1 MEAHPRPLK
10 SVFRSDVRLT
20 VPLFQRAYVWNAAD
34 QWIPLWQDIQATER
48 RFSHGDTSPHFLGA
62 VVLQQKPASL
72 GSLEVREVIDGQ
84 QRLTTLQLFIVALR
98 DIATA
103 QHDDGR
109 LARRL
114 SKLIKND
121 PDLVEQPEQAFK
133 LWPTN
138 RDRAAYQAVLQ
149 GDHVDSPYVSGQAR
163 PVQAYAWFKDHIA
176 GWIGKQESGQI
187 GESLSRLADVVTDGL
202 VTVVI
207 DLTTDDD
214 AQVIFETLN
223 ARGTPLLASDLVK
236 NLLFRTLETAGEPV
250 EALYERYWRPL
261 EGKVW
266 EKEIRQGRLK
276 RARLDAFM
284 NYFLVTFLQQ
294 EVQAHDIFST
304 VRGFVGAD
312 AQRAIALLEA
322 IGSYS
327 AVYLDV
333 DEGVA
338 GDEIEQAILR
348 RLRIADSQTVTP
360 LLMWLFSH
368 TDGEERLGALTALE
382 SFIVRRAICG
392 WSTANY
398 NRIFLEILRRLGAGG
413 GSVDK
418 IVRDHLA
425 SLSTGSGYWPTDEN
439 VIDELAS
446 RQLYLRLKQVP
457 LRLLLDTLDSHIAS
471 NRTESTPSIRKLTIE
486 HLLPQEWTQNWPLPE
501 TLDHAERLQLSGD
514 RNALLHTLGNLTLVT
529 GSSNSSMSNS
539 AWPIKQ
545 KYLLEFSALTL
556 NRRLPDTWD
565 VDEIRGRNGYLAQ
578 IVCEIWPRPM
588 LADAGPLRVEDERA
602 GADELAIAGVQHASA
617 GGPEKRGDIAAHIA
631 FVFAN
636 RQPGEFMTI
645 SAIGKIISPHYPDS
659 PPSQG
664 AISARLFPSG
674 RESTVLGVN
683 PDRRDGV
690 RGATKI

>member
-10 SVFRSDVRLT
+10 TVFRSDVRLT

-34 QWIPLWQDIQATER
+34 QWIPLWQDILATER
-48 RFSHGDTSPHFLGA
+48 RFSNDDTSPHFLGA

-98 DIATA
+98 DIAA
-103 QHDDGR
+103 EQSDGER

-114 SKLIKND
+114 SKLIEND

-138 RDRAAYQAVLQ
+138 RDRDAYQEVLQ
-149 GDHVDSPYVSGQAR
+149 GEHLDSSYLSSQTR
-163 PVQAYAWFKDHIA
+163 PVQAYTWFKDHIA
-176 GWIGKQESGQI
+176 EWIGKQGAEHVH
-187 GESLSRLADVVTDGL
+187 ESLSRLADVVTDGL

-236 NLLFRTLETAGEPV
+236 NLVFRTLETAEKPV
-250 EALYERYWRPL
+250 EKLYERYWTPL
-261 EGKVW
+261 ESKVW

-304 VRGFVGAD
+304 VRGFVGGD
-312 AQRAIALLEA
+312 AKRATELLEA

-327 AVYLDV
+327 VVYLEIDA
-333 DEGVA
+333 GVA
-338 GDEIEQAILR
+338 GDEAEQAILR

-360 LLMWLFSH
+360 LLLWLFLH
-368 TDGEERLGALTALE
+368 TDGEERRDALAALE

-413 GSVDK
+413 RPADR
-418 IVRDHLA
+418 IIRDHLA
-425 SLSTGSGYWPTDEN
+425 SLSTGSGYWPTDDN
-439 VIDELAS
+439 VIGELAS
-446 RQLYLRLKQVP
+446 RQLYLRLKREP
-457 LRLLLDTLDSHIAS
+457 LRLLLDTLDSYIAS
-471 NRTESTPSIRKLTIE
+471 NRTEPTPSNRKLTIE
-486 HLLPQEWTQNWPLPE
+486 HLLPQEWTQHWVLPE
-501 TLDHAERLQLSGD
+501 TLDDAERLQRSED

-529 GSSNSSMSNS
+529 GPSNSSMSNS
-539 AWPIKQ
+539 AWQIK
-545 KYLLEFSALTL
+545 KNYLLEFSALTL
-556 NRRLPDTWD
+556 NRHLPDTWD
-565 VDEIRGRNGYLAQ
+565 VNEIRGRNGYLAQ
-578 IVCEIWPRPM
+578 IVCEIWPRPV
-588 LADAGPLRVEDERA
+588 LVDAGPLRVEDERA
-602 GADELAIAGVQHASA
+602 GADELAIAGVQHASS
-617 GGPEKRGDIAAHIA
+617 GGPERRGDIAAHIA
-631 FVFAN
+631 FAFSN
-636 RQPGEFMTI
+636 RRPGEFMTI
-645 SAIGKIISPHYPDS
+645 SAISKVVSPSYPES

-674 RESTVLGVN
+674 RESTIPGVN